1 MQTTEQLQKY
11 VQEKIKLHPEL
22 KSAIISLFQLCL
34 DEIEEGGSREHE
46 IDLCVTD
53 IDQTI
58 NESLE
63 ESKRL

>member
-1 MQTTEQLQKY
+1 MKTTEQLQKY

-22 KSAIISLFQLCL
+22 KSEIISVFQLCL
-34 DEIEEGGSREHE
+34 DEIEEGGSRQHE
-46 IDLCVTD
+46 IDLCITD
-53 IDQTI
+53 IEQTI

>member
-1 MQTTEQLQKY
+1 MKTTEQLQKY

-22 KSAIISLFQLCL
+22 KSEIISLFQLCL
-34 DEIEEGGSREHE
+34 DEIEDCSSREHE
-46 IDLCVTD
+46 INLCIND

-63 ESKRL
+63 